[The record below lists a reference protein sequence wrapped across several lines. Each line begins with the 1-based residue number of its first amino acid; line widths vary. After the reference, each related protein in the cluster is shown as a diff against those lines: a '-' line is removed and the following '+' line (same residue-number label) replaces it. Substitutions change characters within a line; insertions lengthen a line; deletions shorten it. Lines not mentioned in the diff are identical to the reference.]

1 MSYRYYRR
9 EYKPGDP
16 HALVRLQGNRV
27 EHYDGKE
34 IWNGNWVGAGQAYM
48 DITGMGGGWYLY
60 FEVEIETVEDIKR
73 KMDALYKKEKVY
85 AYQKDDRLAGY

>member
-1 MSYRYYRR
+1 
-9 EYKPGDP
+9 
-16 HALVRLQGNRV
+16 
-27 EHYDGKE
+27 
-34 IWNGNWVGAGQAYM
+34 
-48 DITGMGGGWYLY
+48 MGGGWYLY